1 MADDFEQKHEEPTPR
16 RLEKAREEGQVAR
29 SREVSSLFFLVTAFI
44 FFGLSGN
51 HLILGLKEEMS
62 GYFSQAAVLRIGPDS
77 VNAFA
82 ARVLWDFLK
91 TGFPLWGSFLG
102 AAVLSF
108 VVQGGWV
115 WSPKAL
121 AMKWDRVS
129 PAKGFSRLFSGRSLI
144 ELAKY
149 TLKVILVL
157 FILFVSLRKD
167 WMALPQLEE
176 TGVHRFVGG
185 LAHFLK
191 DVLVRLVPLFLVIA
205 VLDFLIQ
212 RVQLARSLRMSRAEI
227 RDEFKETEGD
237 PQVRSRIRTIQRA
250 MARRRMMAKV
260 KTATVVVT
268 NPTHFAV
275 ALKYDMKTMTAPV
288 VVAKGQDEIA
298 ANIRRVAR
306 EAGVPVV
313 ENPPLARTLYAACPI
328 DREIPF
334 AFYQAVAQVLSVLY
348 DKKNWEEIRNGGTTS
363 G

>member
-51 HLILGLKEEMS
+51 RLILGLKEEMS
-62 GYFSQAAVLRIGPDS
+62 GYFSQAAVVRIGPDS
-77 VNAFA
+77 VNVFA

-121 AMKWDRVS
+121 ALKWDRVS

-185 LAHFLK
+185 LAHFLM

-212 RVQLARSLRMSRAEI
+212 RVQLDRSLRMSRAEI
-227 RDEFKETEGD
+227 RDEFKETDGPEGHGPAPDDGEGEDGHCRSDQPD
-237 PQVRSRIRTIQRA
+237 PL
-250 MARRRMMAKV
+250 RRRV
-260 KTATVVVT
+260 EVRHEDHDR
-268 NPTHFAV
+268 PC
-275 ALKYDMKTMTAPV
+275 
-288 VVAKGQDEIA
+288 G
-298 ANIRRVAR
+298 RRQ
-306 EAGVPVV
+306 G
-313 ENPPLARTLYAACPI
+313 TG
-328 DREIPF
+328 
-334 AFYQAVAQVLSVLY
+334 
-348 DKKNWEEIRNGGTTS
+348 RNRCEHPS
-363 G
+363 RRP